1 MRRRLKA
8 SLLLVIWILS
18 IFSGIV
24 PEVVNAAAPEV
35 YSIKNDTIELLVNG
49 DDGRYAIKTVA
60 GSPNRPE
67 DDNKSLLYLKG
78 IPETTFTTFRID
90 GKDYIYGN
98 SYSGLT
104 MEGGF
109 IDTPKTEGMVNTSTW
124 RSEGIEITQRLEMT
138 DNVTS
143 SDVGNV
149 KINYIITNK
158 GTSSKSIGTRILMD
172 TMLGDNDG
180 SKISLD
186 GKSDISFETEVS
198 GEDIPVYWRTVDS
211 EENPKIVS
219 YGFLKG
225 WGNTPP
231 DRMTIAHW
239 SALSMTKWDYTI
251 DPERNI
257 ASSLNDY
264 KSSDSAAALYWEPKS
279 LEPGETMQ
287 VETYYGLGNIGN
299 SDGSTFNTNILAPS
313 KLTIE
318 GDRYKDNPFEIIM
331 ELDNSLPN
339 STQLAGITAE
349 LVLPEGL
356 EIAEGEE
363 SSKYFY
369 RINTN
374 GKETVKWKVKALN
387 SQKLRVLQFM
397 IRIKDTSREL
407 KTIKKFIII
416 PGFENNNFEIGYT
429 DVVPRNLYYEDENNA
444 LQLIGHGFDKLKDKS
459 GYEMGLI
466 DKKGSMVHYFAPEDI
481 AIINDNQIRLRV
493 PKGFAVGTYR
503 ITINHREDMLDYT
516 LPQEIFLTSDIKYKS
531 RNYGI
536 MAIKEDNSGVQRVKL
551 YENES
556 QLTSGEK
563 SNAKLIIRGRIKEIS
578 GDNYEVYGDSIAI
591 NNNIYYKGYGDNVLS
606 VHKSGQSYEVKGHG
620 ELYMQSSLMGS
631 SMEVTLKKGY
641 FLIDSAT
648 AKIRDQ
654 EGEFND
660 ITTIKVGYFP
670 IIVKE
675 IKIQNNGE
683 VKVDGLLELEN
694 KYFNFLTSLGTG
706 SMKSDLKDLSL
717 TNEKIDIDAE
727 IEIPFPRW
735 KLGSFQSQDYATKS
749 MTKITFFINTIKG
762 AYGFETKAESIKLKL
777 LDINAKMGFDKNLY
791 PDYFEFSNNYGK
803 IPKPIG
809 STGLGFESVGGGI
822 YGLRSM
828 FDSLKYGILPTG
840 SSIAVRANIIDL
852 LTANLRIKGYTLVGL
867 RDIEAILSCSGLDL
881 SGDAYIY
888 FIDVGDII
896 GHFDFSGG
904 YIQADLNV
912 LNILIADAYL
922 GISSHELKGSINAK
936 VQVPDYVWF
945 IGGKE
950 IAGYSA
956 ELSTEKIKGSI
967 KFMGVGVGITYKW
980 KDNDIDFDV
989 ASDSDAGSKGIY
1001 TVRTK
1006 DNRGRDVT
1014 VTYGTNIERLKEV
1027 EPSYPSYYVC
1037 YAGSKG
1043 KILAGTFDY
1052 NYDVTIDESYESAI
1066 IEMKYTSSVTPD
1078 IKVTKPDGITEY
1090 VLVEDVNYRNQ
1101 VIPADE
1107 SASGREEKYL
1117 FVTIPSPTTGTW
1129 KIESNRELTVTP
1141 CKVKVPAAFES
1152 ISASVYEEDS
1162 TSKIRTV
1169 WELNE
1174 TDDST
1179 VSLYLLKEDGTSG
1192 TIELAKDLPGE
1203 PGIFEC
1209 DIPASVTTGKYK
1221 VRGEVKRADIDA
1233 EDTFSFDEMSTAAF
1247 EIVDTEAPDAPTDFT
1262 VEPAG
1267 NGMMKAE
1274 WTAVDGAD
1282 EYRIY
1287 PLDESGKIDNT
1298 VKTMVSVEGTE
1309 SNTMFGGT
1317 QLIPKKSEGDGT
1329 DTSPE
1334 TLEYGWIPGRTY
1346 RFAIYAVKKSA
1357 VPDPEDPDKDMEIDH
1372 ISEPTYTGPVN
1383 LPIPNPPEFDVSFSS
1398 ERGNINVEKD
1408 ENDIDIRY
1416 TNYDKVTCSYQSDT
1430 IADVVFYVNGDD
1442 VADFTGKEIIQE
1454 LELNEGS
1461 NLVEIEAVKANGDKT
1476 LKSYEFYYDNKA
1488 PDLMVQSPNSSDS
1501 IKSGKV
1507 SVSGKTTPGSRL
1519 YVNGTQMTVEED
1531 GSFNDDFML
1540 SDTYR
1545 ETITIAAVDL
1555 AGNKTEYSTE
1565 VLNSDIGE
1573 VVGVQIIPQ
1582 LRQLRVGDSIQLKLY
1597 GITNN
1602 NSKVLLEADKA
1613 DWQLLDTGGS
1623 ASITPDGLLTA
1634 VKPGE
1639 AIVKGQYAFS
1649 GEMDYADALIIN
1661 VVSNTSDG
1669 DEDSRKDNSSNA
1681 DINGIDTGSLLRKS
1695 LNFNA
1700 DDEITIPGLIQLRF
1714 TGNEIFANGHLEVYE
1729 IKDLLQ
1735 YRQQSGNKD
1744 FVSSIMDIRIP
1755 EGYQFNSPIEI
1766 TFFFDK
1772 NKVKDIKKIGIYVYN
1787 EKTGDWDL
1795 VGGAADEE
1803 KGTITVRIPHFSKY
1817 AVMENSGM
1825 TVMTDMEGHWSR
1837 DSVYR
1842 LIDRGIVN
1850 GIKLPSGDYRFEP
1863 ERTVT
1868 RTEFAKMLALCEG
1881 NPQAGAY
1888 TDLST
1893 FADDSDIQPWAR
1905 PFLKYCSS
1913 NGWINGKGV
1922 GDKVY
1927 MKPQD
1932 PITRA
1937 EAAAMIS
1944 RALKL
1949 SAADKRIKAGFSDK
1963 DKIPQWAAAYIDQLL
1978 EKKLMQGYSDG
1989 TFRPDRVLTRAEAA
2003 KIFDTYISLK

>member
-8 SLLLVIWILS
+8 ALMLVIWILS

-24 PEVVNAAAPEV
+24 PEAVNAAAPKV

-98 SYSGLT
+98 SYSGLI
-104 MEGGF
+104 MEGGLT
-109 IDTPKTEGMVNTSTW
+109 DTPKTEGMVNTSTW

-149 KINYIITNK
+149 KISYIITNK

-180 SKISLD
+180 SKVSLD

-198 GEDIPVYWRTVDS
+198 GEDIPGYWRTVDS
-211 EENPKIVS
+211 AENPKVVS

-231 DRMTIAHW
+231 NRMTIAHW

-251 DPERNI
+251 DPDRNI

-264 KSSDSAAALYWEPKS
+264 KSADSAAALYWEPKS

-299 SDGSTFNTNILAPS
+299 SDGSTFNTNVLAPS

-318 GDRYKDNPFEIIM
+318 GDKYKDNPFEIIM
-331 ELDNSLPN
+331 ELDNSLTS

-356 EIAEGEE
+356 EIAEGEV

-374 GKETVKWKVKALN
+374 GKEIVKWKVKALN
-387 SQKLRVLQFM
+387 SQKLKVLQYM
-397 IRIKDTSREL
+397 IRITDMSREL
-407 KTIKKFIII
+407 KAIKKFIII

-429 DVVPRNLYYEDENNA
+429 DIVPRNLYYEDENNA
-444 LQLIGHGFDKLKDKS
+444 IQLIGHGFDKLKDKS
-459 GYEMGLI
+459 GYEMGLM

-481 AIINDNQIRLRV
+481 TIINDNQIRLGV

-503 ITINHREDMLDYT
+503 VSINHREDMLDYT

-536 MAIKEDNSGVQRVKL
+536 MAIKEESSGVQSVKL

-556 QLTSGEK
+556 QLTPAEK
-563 SNAKLIIRGRIKEIS
+563 SNAKLIIRGKIKDIS
-578 GDNYEVYGDSIAI
+578 GDNYEIYGDTIAI
-591 NNNIYYKGYGDNVLS
+591 NNDIYYKGYGENVLS
-606 VHKSGQSYEVKGHG
+606 VHKNGQSYEVKGNG

-641 FLIDSAT
+641 FLIDSST
-648 AKIRDQ
+648 AGIRDQ

-683 VKVDGLLELEN
+683 VKIDGLLELEN
-694 KYFNFLTSLGTG
+694 KYFNFLTGLGTG

-735 KLGSFQSQDYATKS
+735 KLGGFQSQDYATKS

-762 AYGFETKAESIKLKL
+762 AYGFETKAENINLKL

-809 STGLGFESVGGGI
+809 STGLGFEKIGGGI

-904 YIQADLNV
+904 YIEADLNV
-912 LNILIADAYL
+912 LDILIADAYF
-922 GISSHELKGSINAK
+922 GISSHEIKGSINAK
-936 VQVPDYVWF
+936 VQIPDYVWF
-945 IGGKE
+945 VGGKE
-950 IAGYSA
+950 ISSFGA
-956 ELSTEKIKGSI
+956 ELSTSRIKGSI
-967 KFMGVGVGITYKW
+967 RFLGVGVGITYTW
-980 KDNDIDFDV
+980 KDHDVDFSV
-989 ASDSDAGSKGIY
+989 GSNSGVGSKGIY

-1006 DNRGRDVT
+1006 DERGRDVT
-1014 VTYGTNIERLKEV
+1014 VTYGTNIERLKEIV
-1027 EPSYPSYYVC
+1027 PYYPSYNVC
-1037 YAGSKG
+1037 YAGSMG
-1043 KILAGTFDY
+1043 KALALGTY
-1052 NYDVTIDESYESAI
+1052 THNYDVTIDGSYESAI
-1066 IEMKYTSSVTPD
+1066 IEMKYISSETPD
-1078 IKVTKPDGITEY
+1078 IKVTMPDGTTEY
-1090 VLVEDVNYRNQ
+1090 ILTDGVNYRNQ
-1101 VIPADE
+1101 VIPADK
-1107 SASGREEKYL
+1107 SASGKEEKYL

-1129 KIESNRELTVTP
+1129 TIKSDQDDLTVTP

-1152 ISASVYEEDS
+1152 ISAEQSAG
-1162 TSKIRTV
+1162 KIRTA
-1169 WELNE
+1169 WELNV

-1179 VSLYLLKEDGTSG
+1179 VSLYLVKEDGTSAM
-1192 TIELAKDLPGE
+1192 IELAKDLPGGSG
-1203 PGIFEC
+1203 PFEC
-1209 DIPASVTTGKYK
+1209 DIPASATTGMYK
-1221 VRGEVKRADIDA
+1221 VRGEVRRSGIDGS
-1233 EDTFSFDEMSTAAF
+1233 DTFSFDEMF
-1247 EIVDTEAPDAPTDFT
+1247 TEPFKISDSAAPDTPADFT
-1262 VEPAG
+1262 VKPAG
-1267 NGMMKAE
+1267 NGMMEAE
-1274 WTAVDGAD
+1274 WTAVEGAD

-1287 PLDESGKIDNT
+1287 PVDESEKIDNT
-1298 VKTMVSVEGTE
+1298 VKAMVSVEGTE
-1309 SNTMFGGT
+1309 SNTIFGGT
-1317 QLIPKKSEGDGT
+1317 QIIPKKSEDDGT
-1329 DTSPE
+1329 STSPE
-1334 TLEYGWIPGRTY
+1334 ELEYGWTLDRSY
-1346 RFAIYAVKKSA
+1346 RFAIYAVNKS
-1357 VPDPEDPDKDMEIDH
+1357 VVIDPEDPEKDIEIEH
-1372 ISEPTYTGPVN
+1372 ISEPAYTGEVYLPV
-1383 LPIPNPPEFDVSFSS
+1383 PEPPEFTVSFSS
-1398 ERGNINVEKD
+1398 EYGSVNVEKD
-1408 ENDIDIRY
+1408 ENDIDIIY
-1416 TNYDKVTCSYQSDT
+1416 TNSDTVICSYQSDT
-1430 IADVVFYVNGDD
+1430 NADVVFYVNGDD

-1454 LELNEGS
+1454 LELRVGS
-1461 NLVEIEAVKANGDKT
+1461 NLVEVEAVKANGDKT

-1488 PDLMVQSPNSSDS
+1488 PDLMVQSPNSSDN

-1507 SVSGKTTPGSRL
+1507 LVSGKTTPGSRL
-1519 YVNGTQMTVEED
+1519 YVNGTEMAVEED
-1531 GSFNDDFML
+1531 GSFNEEFIL
-1540 SDTYR
+1540 SDTQR
-1545 ETITIAAVDL
+1545 ETITVAAMDL
-1555 AGNKTEYSTE
+1555 AGNRTEYSTE
-1565 VLNSDIGE
+1565 VFNSDLGD
-1573 VVGVQIIPQ
+1573 VVRVQIMPQ
-1582 LRQLRVGDSIQLKLY
+1582 IEQLRVGESIQLKLY

-1602 NSKVLLEADKA
+1602 NSQVLLETEKT

-1634 VKPGE
+1634 VKLGE
-1639 AIVKGQYAFS
+1639 AIVKGQYSLS
-1649 GEMDYADALIIN
+1649 GDMSYEDALIIN
-1661 VVSNTSDG
+1661 VVSNASNR
-1669 DEDSRKDNSSNA
+1669 DEDSREDYPR
-1681 DINGIDTGSLLRKS
+1681 DIDTNGISTGSLLRKS

-1700 DDEITIPGLIQLRF
+1700 NDEITIPGLIQLRF
-1714 TGNEIFANGHLEVYE
+1714 TGNETFANGYLEVYE

-1744 FVSSIMDIRIP
+1744 FISSIMDIRVP
-1755 EGYQFNSPIEI
+1755 GGYQFNSPIEL

-1772 NKVKDIKKIGIYVYN
+1772 NKVRDINKIGIYVYN
-1787 EKTGDWDL
+1787 EKTGNWNL
-1795 VGGAADEE
+1795 VGGTVDEE
-1803 KGTITVRIPHFSKY
+1803 KGTITVMLPHFSKY

-1825 TVMTDMEGHWSR
+1825 TVMTDMDAHWAR

-1868 RTEFAKMLALCEG
+1868 RAEFAKMLSLCEG
-1881 NPQAGAY
+1881 YKQSIAY
-1888 TDLST
+1888 TDLSG

-1913 NGWINGKGV
+1913 NGWINGKGI

-1944 RALKL
+1944 RALRL
-1949 SAADKRIKAGFSDK
+1949 SAADKEIKAEFSDK
-1963 DKIPQWAAAYIDQLL
+1963 AKIPQWAAVYIDGLIS
-1978 EKKLMQGYSDG
+1978 KKLMQGYSDG

-2003 KIFDTYISLK
+2003 KIFDIYVAQL